1 MVRILNFVCVAL
13 MGFTILALY
22 HVSEKTR
29 VAHMELAKVNAG
41 IAQEH
46 STIGVLETEWQH
58 VASPEHIQQLAQ
70 ARLGMA
76 DTASFLAKLKENKAV
91 QELPSGLR
99 YEVIKAGTLNDRSLV
114 APASEMW
121 RSGAVSP
128 SISSVPTI

>member
-70 ARLGMA
+70 ART
-76 DTASFLAKLKENKAV
+76 DVN
-91 QELPSGLR
+91 QPQQR
-99 YEVIKAGTLNDRSLV
+99 
-114 APASEMW
+114 
-121 RSGAVSP
+121 AVSASQP
-128 SISSVPTI
+128 WNENQQGN